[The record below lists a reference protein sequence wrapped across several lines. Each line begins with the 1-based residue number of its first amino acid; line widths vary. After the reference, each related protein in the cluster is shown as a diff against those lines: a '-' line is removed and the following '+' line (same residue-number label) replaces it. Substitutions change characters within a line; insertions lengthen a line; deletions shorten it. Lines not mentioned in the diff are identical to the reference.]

1 MSWIK
6 SKTNVI
12 GYLLIIA
19 IFFFLLEILS
29 FASLYYLQDRL
40 QTIIF
45 DPNKIT
51 KFNARKYNN
60 YSEQLGWITPKE
72 ERDNIGARVSPNIFN
87 STCIEMFGDSFTFSF
102 EVSGEFAWPAQLSK
116 LLNCKVNNFG
126 VEGYGSDQ
134 ATMRHELTEVTA
146 KISVLN
152 HLSENIIRN
161 VNQFRTIIYPT
172 NTVTLK
178 PRYVISDENTLD
190 LIPKP
195 DLNKFDIINSESLK
209 QKLQNEYFIPG
220 GLSGIKEKLLFPYTL
235 SFLDTIINHFHVNS
249 KLRAFPKYKKFYDK
263 DHASNALNITYKIM
277 EKFIYNSKSKGQLPI
292 ITIIPTCRDLEYF
305 QKFGEKPYQ
314 HLLTELIDNNILH
327 YDFIDKFSKQENFY
341 EYFITCNGHPNKDGY
356 LFMAENFKEF
366 LLKLELDYN
375 LGGKN

>member
-6 SKTNVI
+6 IKTNLI
-12 GYLLIIA
+12 GYLLIITLL
-19 IFFFLLEILS
+19 FFLLEILS
-29 FASLYYLQDRL
+29 FASLYYIQDRWH
-40 QTIIF
+40 TIIF

-51 KFNARKYNN
+51 KFNTKKSDD
-60 YSEQLGWITPKE
+60 YSEQLGWITTIK
-72 ERDNIGARVSPNIFN
+72 ERDNTGARISPNTYN
-87 STCIEMFGDSFTFSF
+87 STCIDMFGDSFTFSAD
-102 EVSGEFAWPAQLSK
+102 VTSEFAWPAQLSK

-126 VEGYGSDQ
+126 VRGYGSDQ
-134 ATMRHELTEVTA
+134 ATMRHELTKVIA

-161 VNQFRTIIYPT
+161 VNQFRNLIYPT
-172 NTVTLK
+172 NTITLK

-195 DLNKFDIINSESLK
+195 DLNKFDIINSKSLK

-235 SFLDTIINHFHVNS
+235 SFLDTIINHYHVSS
-249 KLRAFPKYKKFYDK
+249 KLQSFPKYKKFYDK
-263 DHASNALNITYKIM
+263 NHASNALDITYKIM
-277 EKFIYNSKSKGQLPI
+277 EKFISNSKSKGQLPI

-305 QKFGEKPYQ
+305 QKFGEKPY
-314 HLLTELIDNNILH
+314 HSLLSELMDNDILY

-341 EYFITCNGHPNKDGY
+341 EYFNTCNGHPNKDGY
-356 LFMAENFKEF
+356 LFMAENFKDF
-366 LLKLELDYN
+366 LLKLELDQN
-375 LGGKN
+375 LGR

>member
-6 SKTNVI
+6 SKTNLI

-19 IFFFLLEILS
+19 ILFFLLEILS
-29 FASLYYLQDRL
+29 FASLYYLQNRWH
-40 QTIIF
+40 TIIF

-51 KFNARKYNN
+51 KFNTKKSDD
-60 YSEQLGWITPKE
+60 YSEQLGWITTSK
-72 ERDNIGARVSPNIFN
+72 ERDNTGARISPNTYN
-87 STCIEMFGDSFTFSF
+87 STCIEMFGDSFTFSAD
-102 EVSGEFAWPAQLSK
+102 VSSEFAWPAQLSK
-116 LLNCKVNNFG
+116 LINCKVNNFG
-126 VEGYGSDQ
+126 VRGYGSDQ

-152 HLSENIIRN
+152 HLSENVIRN
-161 VNQFRTIIYPT
+161 VNQFRTLIYPT

-195 DLNKFDIINSESLK
+195 DLNKFDIINSKSLK

-235 SFLDTIINHFHVNS
+235 SFLDTIINHYHVNS
-249 KLRAFPKYKKFYDK
+249 KLLSFPKYKKFYDK
-263 DHASNALNITYKIM
+263 NHASNALNITYKIM

-305 QKFGEKPYQ
+305 LKFGEKPYQ
-314 HLLTELIDNNILH
+314 PLLTELIDNDILH

-341 EYFITCNGHPNKDGY
+341 EYFSTCNGHPNKDGY
-356 LFMAENFKEF
+356 LLMAENFKEF
-366 LLKLELDYN
+366 LLKLKLV
-375 LGGKN
+375 